1 MDAPNV
7 KARLYNRIWIAAA
20 WGIAGVAGGAVLYY
34 SVFFVMALV
43 NYFDNSYKH
52 GEFYDLYPTAI
63 SYLITFFSA
72 GTLKHLPGYEIV
84 FNLGIP
90 LALGCGV
97 FCLGILLAILMRN
110 SFLEIGEDRICGKGI
125 LGKAFDL
132 PVADLKSAKPCLLHG
147 MVLGFEKKR
156 YLFLCIKNRDE
167 ILMAFSEANTTV

>member
-1 MDAPNV
+1 MDALNV

-20 WGIAGVAGGAVLYY
+20 WGIAGAAGGVVLYY

-43 NYFDNSYKH
+43 NYFDNFYKH

-90 LALGCGV
+90 LALGCGIA
-97 FCLGILLAILMRN
+97 CLGVLLAILLRG
-110 SFLEIGEDRICGKGI
+110 SFLEIGEDHIRGKGVF
-125 LGKAFDL
+125 GKNFDL
-132 PVADLKSAKPCLLHG
+132 PIVELRAAKPCLLHG
-147 MVLGFEKKR
+147 MVLDFEKRR
-156 YLFLCIKNRDE
+156 YLFLYIKNRDE
-167 ILMAFSEANTTV
+167 ILMALSEANITV